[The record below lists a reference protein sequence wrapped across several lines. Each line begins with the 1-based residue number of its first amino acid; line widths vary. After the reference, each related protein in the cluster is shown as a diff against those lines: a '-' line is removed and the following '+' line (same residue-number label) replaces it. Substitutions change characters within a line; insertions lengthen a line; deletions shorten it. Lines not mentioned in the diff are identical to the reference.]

1 MTKMIEGI
9 IIGVAI
15 GVVMLIINRVMA
27 RVDVQTR
34 TDRLE
39 IDIKELKEGQKAILE
54 VLLPLVLA
62 LKGGKPN
69 GEVERALKR
78 LNEYL
83 IQK

>member
-1 MTKMIEGI
+1 MLEGI

-15 GVVMLIINRVMA
+15 GVVMLVINAIVHRA
-27 RVDVQTR
+27 NIQTR

-39 IDIKELKEGQKAILE
+39 QDIEELKDGQRAILE

-62 LKGGKPN
+62 LEGGKPN
-69 GEVERALKR
+69 GELKQALKR

-83 IQK
+83 IKK